1 MYQALLACGDH
12 KSAEAMRT
20 KIPKDD
26 PDVRDVIR
34 AFQVTYPKS
43 TTPAKPN
50 KRPQRQHNK

>member
-26 PDVRDVIR
+26 PAVRMSSEHS
-34 AFQVTYPKS
+34 K
-43 TTPAKPN
+43 
-50 KRPQRQHNK
+50 